1 MAYFTHQTSTR
12 ASPDLPQALASTLPA
27 SSNDNC
33 CCCQQPSNGL
43 WGCPP
48 TETRDAFIGRH
59 AHVRRTHAQYLA
71 TATATWGSTVRGT
84 YGTPEAHVHDI
95 RTVVPPR
102 GKLPCASI
110 RTTRRRPYIQYGG
123 PGGYLLVS
131 IERDGWRR
139 HPGVRLDSGLG
150 AEAVRA
156 ADGVEDAWR
165 VWVGLVGVEEEYDAG
180 VGWGW
185 G

>member
-1 MAYFTHQTSTR
+1 MSISDGILY
-12 ASPDLPQALASTLPA
+12 SPDLYSRITRPPSSTRKH
-27 SSNDNC
+27 STS
-33 CCCQQPSNGL
+33 
-43 WGCPP
+43 
-48 TETRDAFIGRH
+48 FIQRQLLLLS
-59 AHVRRTHAQYLA
+59 ATQRRTHAQYLA

-131 IERDGWRR
+131 IKRDGWRR
-139 HPGVRLDSGLG
+139 HLGVRLDGGLG